1 MVFVSLIKLTLLQ
14 LTHSPSLAIP
24 QALEESGLFDN
35 VEDAEEFE
43 PLPLLEP
50 VERVT
55 RHLVFEDGYPSDEGE
70 DEENVSMWL
79 P

>member
-14 LTHSPSLAIP
+14 LTHSLAIP

-50 VERVT
+50 VERVA

-70 DEENVSMWL
+70 DEENLLMWL